1 MRGWH
6 HPRMAPALSLLL
18 ISTLAL
24 AAGALWPR
32 PGQAV
37 LLALP
42 PGAPAEAAFAAPDW
56 RIRSLSHFGPFTLL
70 LAMPETS
77 ASDPAQLRRAAGA
90 ALAWLAAPPID
101 CSQP

>member
-6 HPRMAPALSLLL
+6 HACMAPALPLLL

-32 PGQAV
+32 TGQAV

-42 PGAPAEAAFAAPDW
+42 PGAPAEAAFAAPEW
-56 RIRSLSHFGPFTLL
+56 RIRSLSQLGPFTLI
-70 LAMPETS
+70 LAMPETP
-77 ASDPAQLRRAAGA
+77 AADPAQLRRAAGA
-90 ALAWLAAPPID
+90 VLAWLAAPALD